1 MTKKNISKISKR
13 IKTQI
18 ETFDQDDVIVAC
30 VKYIPRED
38 VDKYNHLGVSL
49 IEQEIMVPPPFAP
62 DLSAGKYSRA
72 NLEGYEKKRNDLP
85 KISKDFNFEAP
96 NWGGYGTHTVSRT
109 REVFR
114 KDFYPPKQV
123 ELKIELIEKKER
135 GFVLKFS
142 IEQVINRRTPDFEKE
157 LLYNLNLLQENV
169 GFIDV
174 FPSMATLADFKKSV
188 SVDWEILPPGTVDE
202 VIEALLNNKKKQNIT
217 PDQIK
222 VMKERI
228 MVMSKLNPLNYIKG
242 TSGFLRY
249 FGAQFGDDFVVFEN
263 IQYGNAIYIMYNTWK
278 ELSQK
283 SRIELLNGP
292 REDFERIE
300 HVSGWEQLLKK
311 AIKEYRG
318 SNNTLTN

>member
-1 MTKKNISKISKR
+1 MAKKNIFKISKR

-18 ETFDQDDVIVAC
+18 ETFDQDDIVVAC
-30 VKYIPRED
+30 VKYILRD
-38 VDKYNHLGVSL
+38 DIDKYKHLGVIL
-49 IEQEIMVPPPFAP
+49 TDKEIIVPPPFAP

-72 NLEGYEKKRNDLP
+72 NLEGYEKKRDDLP
-85 KISKDFNFEAP
+85 KVSKDFSFEAP
-96 NWGGYGTHTVSRT
+96 NWNGYGTHTVSRT

-123 ELKIELIEKKER
+123 ELKIELIEKREN

-174 FPSMATLADFKKSV
+174 FPSMATLAEYKKTV

-228 MVMSKLNPLNYIKG
+228 EVMSKLNPLNYIKG

-263 IQYGNAIYIMYNTWK
+263 IQYGNAIYIMYESWR

-283 SRIELLNGP
+283 SRVDLLNGP

-300 HVSGWEQLLKK
+300 HTSGWEQVLKK
-311 AIKEYRG
+311 ATREYRKRNK
-318 SNNTLTN
+318 SVI